1 VPCRDGCPIG
11 VVKRYAAAEMLPR
24 ANFRPFRPLPRAATR
39 NRERHADR
47 SHARRS
53 RQIPPRFLLL
63 VLQALVLTV
72 ACTSTQSA
80 GTRSV
85 ALLGPG
91 IINDPKN
98 KSLRFDLLKFGLKSF
113 CDEMQNQGVA
123 LRVSSDHPVAG
134 RFFARACQADVI
146 DDDANRN
153 LTLKFAGIGYTWTN
167 LTGRVGFDLLGTL
180 ELLPDFQLAADNS
193 MYVYF
198 RTNHFDIPQM
208 KVTLVES
215 SVARSAAL
223 LSNTDPEKI
232 GREIMQ
238 SQLNR
243 GFTVI
248 RLNDSGQME
257 FGPGLLE
264 LGQHPYHPFN
274 VVSNDLV
281 LVNERTEIHR
291 NQQDFIGAF
300 KIDGNSRAL
309 ALALAV
315 DGAPGVNIAVIS
327 AAQAQPLL
335 DRYVHNPGPVSLIE
349 PPRYVRNISYGSL
362 FRQTIPVPEGTYYV
376 LVQHLSTQGAAS
388 VSSAGDDRAAKV
400 DYLLQLVDAP

>member
-1 VPCRDGCPIG
+1 
-11 VVKRYAAAEMLPR
+11 MLPR
-24 ANFRPFRPLPRAATR
+24 ADHRPFRPLPRAATH
-39 NRERHADR
+39 NREPHSDR
-47 SHARRS
+47 SHTRPSLRVQL
-53 RQIPPRFLLL
+53 RMLLL
-63 VLQALVLTV
+63 VLQTLVLMV

-80 GTRSV
+80 ATRSV
-85 ALLGPG
+85 SLLGPG
-91 IINDPKN
+91 VINDPKN
-98 KSLRFDLLKFGLKSF
+98 KSLRFDILKFGLKSF

-123 LRVSSDHPVAG
+123 LRLSSDHPVAG

-146 DDDANRN
+146 DDDTNRN

-167 LTGRVGFDLLGTL
+167 LTGRVGFDVLGTL
-180 ELLPDFQLAADNS
+180 ELLPDFQLAADHS

-198 RTNHFDIPQM
+198 RTSRLDIPRF

-215 SVARSAAL
+215 NIARSAAL

-238 SQLNR
+238 SQLSR

-248 RLNDSGQME
+248 RLNDSGQTE

-274 VVSNDLV
+274 VASNDVV

-291 NQQDFIGAF
+291 GQQDFIGAF
-300 KIDGNSRAL
+300 KIDGNSKAL
-309 ALALAV
+309 ALAISV
-315 DGAPGVNIAVIS
+315 DGAPGVNVAVIS

-335 DRYVHNPGPVSLIE
+335 DRYVHNAGPVSLVE
-349 PPRYVRNISYGSL
+349 PPRYIQNVAYGSL
-362 FRQTIPVPEGTYYV
+362 FRQTVPVPEGTYYI
-376 LVQHLSTQGAAS
+376 LLQHLSTQGSWS
-388 VSSAGDDRAAKV
+388 VSSPGDDRAAKV
-400 DYLLQLVDAP
+400 DYLLQMADAP

>member
-1 VPCRDGCPIG
+1 
-11 VVKRYAAAEMLPR
+11 ML
-24 ANFRPFRPLPRAATR
+24 F
-39 NRERHADR
+39 
-47 SHARRS
+47 
-53 RQIPPRFLLL
+53 L
-63 VLQALVLTV
+63 VLQALVLMV

-80 GTRSV
+80 GMRSV
-85 ALLGPG
+85 SLLGPG

-98 KSLRFDLLKFGLKSF
+98 KSLRFDILKFGLKSF
-113 CDEMQNQGVA
+113 CAEMQNQGVA
-123 LRVSSDHPVAG
+123 LRLSSDHPVAG
-134 RFFARACQADVI
+134 RFFARACQAEVI
-146 DDDANRN
+146 DDDTNRN

-198 RTNHFDIPQM
+198 RTSRLDIPQM

-215 SVARSAAL
+215 SMARSAAL
-223 LSNTDPEKI
+223 LSNADPAKI

-238 SQLNR
+238 SQLSR

-274 VVSNDLV
+274 VVSNDVV

-291 NQQDFIGAF
+291 GQQDFIGAF
-300 KIDGNSRAL
+300 KVDGNSKAL
-309 ALALAV
+309 ALAISV
-315 DGAPGVNIAVIS
+315 DGAPGVNVAVIS

-335 DRYVHNPGPVSLIE
+335 DRYVHNAGPVSLAE
-349 PPRYVRNISYGSL
+349 PPRYVRNVWYGSL
-362 FRQTIPVPEGTYYV
+362 FRQTVPVPEGTYYI
-376 LVQHLSTQGAAS
+376 LVQHLSTQGSGSAS
-388 VSSAGDDRAAKV
+388 SPGDDRAAKV
-400 DYLLQLVDAP
+400 DYLLQMADAP